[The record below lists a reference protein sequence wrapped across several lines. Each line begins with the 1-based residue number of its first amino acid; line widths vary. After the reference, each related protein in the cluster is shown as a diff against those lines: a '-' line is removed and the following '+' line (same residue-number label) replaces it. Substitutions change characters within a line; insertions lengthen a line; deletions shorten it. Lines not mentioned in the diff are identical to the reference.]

1 MTINKSKGLQ
11 AKVVFILCV
20 DKGLYGFP
28 SEIED
33 PFIFQPATY
42 GKLNN
47 KEEEEERRLFYVA
60 ITRSKEDVIIYTQK
74 ENESMFLNEIQKY
87 TEVIDF

>member
-1 MTINKSKGLQ
+1 MTVHKSKGLQ
-11 AKVVFILCV
+11 AKVVFLLCV

-33 PFIFQPATY
+33 PFIFEPAMY

-47 KEEEEERRLFYVA
+47 KEEEERRLFYVA

-74 ENESMFLNEIQKY
+74 ENESKFIY
-87 TEVIDF
+87 IS